1 MSDCWCWSY
10 GGDRNQQ
17 AEEKV
22 MDDDTT
28 RGTTNSND
36 SRLGQFVGPKQGPVR
51 LYGVPIALKPGSD
64 AGSWRSALLILT
76 VSLVIIAVLTYLL
89 HLPSGLVYALV
100 VGVAILAGLVWNQV
114 LGHRR

>member
-1 MSDCWCWSY
+1 
-10 GGDRNQQ
+10 
-17 AEEKV
+17 

-28 RGTTNSND
+28 EDSTKSND
-36 SRLGQFVGPKQGPVR
+36 PRLGRFSGLSQDGVR

-76 VSLVIIAVLTYLL
+76 VSLVIIAVLAYLL
-89 HLPSGLVYALV
+89 HLASGLVYVLLLGA
-100 VGVAILAGLVWNQV
+100 ATLAGLVWNQV